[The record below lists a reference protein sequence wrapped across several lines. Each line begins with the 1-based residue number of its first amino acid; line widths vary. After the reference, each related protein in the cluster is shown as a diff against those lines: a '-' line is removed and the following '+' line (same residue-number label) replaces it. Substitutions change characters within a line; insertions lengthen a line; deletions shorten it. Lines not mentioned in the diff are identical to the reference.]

1 MSSFVRKNLLIPFSI
16 ILFVGLL
23 CCLMYLVPM
32 LRSQLQHL
40 EILIISLLIVMTLA
54 VMLFWVS
61 LGVFGGLS
69 CLLVSMIFI
78 YGPLTDLNPYYY
90 SVLILA
96 FFLNCFIGYYIHRS
110 ITNSDRE
117 YTVTMEKVH
126 EDTNLIRDHFENR
139 MAEIS
144 AMEEKVNSLL
154 KLKGISDELSVSLS
168 SDEIIRIV
176 AQKTFDKFKSD
187 VRVLFYLKDD
197 KGNGIS
203 QVDVSRADNN
213 KTVGMKK
220 GGIFER
226 WVMKNMQ
233 SLFVRDVRK
242 DYRFSINEDERSE
255 DFVSLMSKP
264 LICEGDII
272 GILRVDS
279 KVEEA
284 FGQHDLRILD
294 IIGELTAV
302 ALGNSRL
309 YRKTEELALKDS
321 LTGLY
326 VHRYF
331 MERLEE
337 EVQRGLRSGNPF
349 AMIMFDIDNFKKF
362 NDKYG
367 HIAGDIVL
375 KNVSRA
381 LKNKASAG
389 DIICRYGGEEFAFIA
404 LGCDIEKATKLAE
417 EIRSDIENSPATIRR
432 EKKTITVSAGVSIFP
447 NDAKLREDL
456 IWEADRRLYKA
467 KSEGKNKICAK

>member
-1 MSSFVRKNLLIPFSI
+1 MSPFIRRNLLIPFST
-16 ILFVGLL
+16 ILFAGSLY
-23 CCLMYLVPM
+23 CLMYLVPT
-32 LRSQLQHL
+32 LKSQMQHL
-40 EILIISLLIVMTLA
+40 EILVISLLIVMTLA

-61 LGVFGGLS
+61 LGVFGGLT
-69 CLLVSMIFI
+69 CLLLSMIFI
-78 YGPLTDLNPYYY
+78 YRPLTDLNPYYY

-96 FFLNCFIGYYIHRS
+96 FFLSCFLGYYVHRN
-110 ITNSDRE
+110 INKSDRE
-117 YTVTMEKVH
+117 YTVTIEKVH
-126 EDTNLIRDHFENR
+126 EDTNLIRDHFESR

-168 SDEIIRIV
+168 SDEVIRIV
-176 AQKTFDKFKSD
+176 TQRTFDKFKSD
-187 VRVLFYLKDD
+187 VRVLFYLEDD
-197 KGNGIS
+197 KGDGIS
-203 QVDVSRADNN
+203 LVNAVSADNR
-213 KTVGMKK
+213 KQTGMRK

-242 DYRFSINEDERSE
+242 DYRFSLNDDEKSE
-255 DFVSLMSKP
+255 EFISLMSKP
-264 LICEGDII
+264 LICEGNII

-279 KVEEA
+279 KSEEA

-337 EVQRGLRSGNPF
+337 EVQRSLRSENPF
-349 AMIMFDIDNFKKF
+349 AMIMFDIDNFKRF

-375 KNVSRA
+375 KNVSRVLNA
-381 LKNKASAG
+381 KVSAG
-389 DIICRYGGEEFAFIA
+389 DIVCRYGGEEFAFIA
-404 LGCDIEKATKLAE
+404 LGYNMKRAAKLAE
-417 EIRSDIENSPATIRR
+417 EIRVDIENSPVTIRR
-432 EKKTITVSAGVSIFP
+432 EKKTITVSAGVSVFP
-447 NDAKLREDL
+447 DDAKLREDL

-467 KSEGKNKICAK
+467 KAEGKNKVCVK